1 MIETRKIL
9 VPRGYFLGPMTLDE
23 YNYEQLRRRWAE
35 SCKRASELL
44 VVYTDATEER
54 DILHYKLKEYEQ
66 YMRNKN
72 GHTK

>member
-1 MIETRKIL
+1 MIETRRIL

-23 YNYEQLRRRWAE
+23 HNYEQIRRKWAE

-44 VVYTDATEER
+44 VIYTDAKEER
-54 DILHYKLKEYEQ
+54 DILLQELKEYTE

-72 GHTK
+72 E

>member
-1 MIETRKIL
+1 MIETRRIL

-23 YNYEQLRRRWAE
+23 HNYERLRRRWAE

-44 VVYTDATEER
+44 VIYTDATEER
-54 DILHYKLKEYEQ
+54 DILLQELKEYKE

-72 GHTK
+72 E